1 LTRLLPFS
9 GAAYLG
15 WTPTTPRSRGSTA
28 ISNGPSRCP
37 AGGSGLEIAA
47 ACLALA
53 LGGGIEVLALA
64 WVAAMTVQGAILWP
78 VIAVAGDLPG
88 RPRANAP
95 RWMRWVA
102 PRTMSRSAHR

>member
-1 LTRLLPFS
+1 MS
-9 GAAYLG
+9 C
-15 WTPTTPRSRGSTA
+15 W
-28 ISNGPSRCP
+28 
-37 AGGSGLEIAA
+37 GSGLEIAA

-53 LGGGIEVLALA
+53 LGGGIEALALA